1 MGRCKNQGSLKI
13 ISLMCT
19 LAIKSQCPWFPILSS
34 LRVHRCGWLQPLRA
48 CQQGQPH
55 LSPSWVSSGF
65 TVRSSLMATS
75 FVYPYDRK
83 HFLFKT
89 VRYFS
94 RKDEFIWE
102 QQKIAICG
110 QLPWK
115 LKSKSHLP
123 VKENILCYREE
134 KEVERAAVNKS
145 PWLFIGWVL
154 ARKEEESLLTVG
166 LWSHCRAWELPLLV
180 SQFNLTEVS
189 VCLFTRV
196 NIACSS

>member
-1 MGRCKNQGSLKI
+1 MGRCKNKGSLKI

-55 LSPSWVSSGF
+55 LSPSWVPSGF

-75 FVYPYDRK
+75 FVYPYDRQ

-89 VRYFS
+89 VKYFS
-94 RKDEFIWE
+94 RKDGFIWE

-110 QLPWK
+110 QLPWR

-123 VKENILCYREE
+123 VKENTLCYREE
-134 KEVERAAVNKS
+134 KEVERAAVNRVHGFSLVEFLPGKKRSLCLLLGFCHIAGHGSSPFWSPKS
-145 PWLFIGWVL
+145 ILLRFLFVYL
-154 ARKEEESLLTVG
+154 Q
-166 LWSHCRAWELPLLV
+166 EL
-180 SQFNLTEVS
+180 
-189 VCLFTRV
+189 
-196 NIACSS
+196 I